1 MRTVSRG
8 MTHSLTHT
16 HTHTHTHNNYR
27 MPPAGSA
34 HWAITTGGYTCYIL
48 YPIVQWN
55 HWFANSECSVQSVT
69 NGLLHRQFAM
79 QTYALH
85 QVDVTSE
92 LLHLRWFAHV
102 QSNNKTINVWPAL
115 HVTLD
120 LSGLASCVQIQCYM
134 QSHTLTIFTCNYMYR

>member
-1 MRTVSRG
+1 MFSDGGENANGISRDDTL
-8 MTHSLTHT
+8 THSHT
-16 HTHTHTHNNYR
+16 RQLPYASGGLRPLRHN
-27 MPPAGSA
+27 
-34 HWAITTGGYTCYIL
+34 YTCYIL

-79 QTYALH
+79 QTYALL

-102 QSNNKTINVWPAL
+102 QGNNKTINVWPAL
-115 HVTLD
+115 RVTLD
-120 LSGLASCVQIQCYM
+120 LSALTSCVQIQCYM